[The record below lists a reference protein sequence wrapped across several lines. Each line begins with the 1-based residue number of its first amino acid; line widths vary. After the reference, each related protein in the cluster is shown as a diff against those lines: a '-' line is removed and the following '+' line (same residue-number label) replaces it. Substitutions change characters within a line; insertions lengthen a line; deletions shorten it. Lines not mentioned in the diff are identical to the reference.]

1 MSNFSGTK
9 FHNDPVRSVG
19 IAIQR
24 NSGILKF
31 QRKNF
36 EILTFF
42 DIPSFSGPRKISMN
56 LTRPVPI
63 SVDTGTR
70 RTN

>member
-42 DIPSFSGPRKISMN
+42 ISLVSLGPSFSGHEFN
-56 LTRPVPI
+56 
-63 SVDTGTR
+63 
-70 RTN
+70 

>member
-1 MSNFSGTK
+1 MSTFSGIK

-42 DIPSFSGPRKISMN
+42 IS
-56 LTRPVPI
+56 LV
-63 SVDTGTR
+63 SLGQEKSA
-70 RTN
+70 